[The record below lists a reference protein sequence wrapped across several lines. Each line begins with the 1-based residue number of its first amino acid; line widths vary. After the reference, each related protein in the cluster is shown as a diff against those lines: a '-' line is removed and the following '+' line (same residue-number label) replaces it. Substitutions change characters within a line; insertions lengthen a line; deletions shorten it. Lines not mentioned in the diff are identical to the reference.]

1 MTFVDVVLF
10 LLKKEQKTPYR
21 KMENQTYTIGQ
32 TFNPGKNNRNQ
43 YLTSVKI
50 TDIRNSKY
58 LGTEYKMTWYSK
70 YQMNDGSYKKSQRS
84 TWFSGKSSIGMY
96 LEEGWIALYLSH

>member
-1 MTFVDVVLF
+1 MTFVDVVLY

-32 TFNPGKNNRNQ
+32 TFKPGKNNRNE

-50 TDIRNSKY
+50 TDIREDEKGW
-58 LGTEYKMTWYSK
+58 GTKYKMTWYMK
-70 YQMNDGSYKKSQRS
+70 HEMNDGSFKKSQNS
-84 TWFSGKSSIGMY
+84 TWFRGKSSIGMY
-96 LEEGWIALYLSH
+96 LEEGWIAL